1 MVMSDKDTLNDLY
14 QITNDSRGLRIKSP
28 FQLLMEAMSSKIH
41 PDEFNEIMDEYH
53 RQYAAQNTRIIKLTN
68 SDPDDKK
75 GLILVDIPEDH
86 LGFLS
91 KVRFLEDDELP

>member
-14 QITNDSRGLRIKSP
+14 QITNDSKGLQIKSP

-41 PDEFNEIMDEYH
+41 SDEFNEIMDEYH

-75 GLILVDIPEDH
+75 CLILVDVPEDDPSY
-86 LGFLS
+86 LT
-91 KVRFLEDDELP
+91 KVKFFENK

>member
-1 MVMSDKDTLNDLY
+1 MVMSDKDTLKDLDR
-14 QITNDSRGLRIKSP
+14 ITDDSKGLQIKSP

-41 PDEFNEIMDEYH
+41 SDEFNEIMDEYH

-91 KVRFLEDDELP
+91 KVRFLKDDELP